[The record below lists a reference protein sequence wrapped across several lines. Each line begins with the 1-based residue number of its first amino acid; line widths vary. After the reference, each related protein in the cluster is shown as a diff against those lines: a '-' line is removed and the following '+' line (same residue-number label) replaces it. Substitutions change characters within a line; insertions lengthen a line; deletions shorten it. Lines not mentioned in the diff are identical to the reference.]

1 MSRTLALAIR
11 NVMYKFHHPRT
22 EDLVLTRILNA
33 LAHPTRLS
41 IVKRLADEG
50 ELTCGE
56 LGVDRPKSSMSH
68 HFRILHEAGL
78 IRTDI
83 QSSAHINS
91 LRREDLENR
100 FPGLLDAVLT
110 ELRTAA

>member
-1 MSRTLALAIR
+1 
-11 NVMYKFHHPRT
+11 MYKFHHPKT
-22 EDLVLTRILNA
+22 EDLALTRILNA
-33 LAHPTRLS
+33 LAHPIRLS

-68 HFRILHEAGL
+68 HFRILHEAGI

-83 QSSAHINS
+83 QSSIHMNS
-91 LRREDLENR
+91 LRTADLEDR
-100 FPGLLDAVLT
+100 FPGLLDIVLL
-110 ELRTAA
+110 EARKAA

>member
-1 MSRTLALAIR
+1 
-11 NVMYKFHHPRT
+11 MYKFHHPKP
-22 EDLVLTRILNA
+22 EDLALTRILNA
-33 LAHPTRLS
+33 LAHPVRLA

-68 HFRILHEAGL
+68 HFRILHEAGI

-83 QSSAHINS
+83 QSSIHMNS
-91 LRREDLENR
+91 LRRNDLESR
-100 FPGLLDAVLT
+100 FPGLLDIILVEA
-110 ELRTAA
+110 RKAA